1 MPGRLLGFDLGKSS
15 TPTATK
21 IKTDASKRISV
32 AAGVLAPSPTRP
44 SMDHFKRPALGRSKH
59 SSEGK
64 VPRSS
69 SSSGKHVKLDLVT
82 ESPPALLL
90 DDPQRSTGALYS
102 VKLRMDVRDTPVTLK
117 SLTMKLEATTTHKRP
132 VSDKC
137 QSCTKQTSVVKEW
150 NFTSGSTS
158 FRPGSHDFPASH
170 LIPGHLPATVRGHLT
185 SIEYHFVAK
194 AESEKGESFTF
205 TKPLEVQRAIR
216 PGPEKMSIRIFP
228 PTNLNLNVT
237 LPSVVHPMGDFNVY
251 AKMTGLTTKN
261 EETQTRWRLRKLDWR
276 IEEHESSVSPACTK
290 HAQKVGGEGKGV
302 LHENTRVIG
311 DKEVKAGWK
320 CDFEAGE
327 VEGEFVCAID
337 RNRKPNVDV
346 DSQNGLKISHILVL
360 EMIIAEEW
368 APNKKPKN
376 ATPTGVARVLRTQ
389 FNLTVTERAGMG
401 IAWDDEMP
409 PLYEDVPASPPA
421 YLHMEDYDGESL
433 NDDVDHL
440 HLG

>member
-1 MPGRLLGFDLGKSS
+1 
-15 TPTATK
+15 
-21 IKTDASKRISV
+21 
-32 AAGVLAPSPTRP
+32 
-44 SMDHFKRPALGRSKH
+44 MDHFKRPTLGRSKH
-59 SSEGK
+59 SSGDKTPK
-64 VPRSS
+64 VSS
-69 SSSGKHVKLDLVT
+69 FSGKHVKLDLIT

-90 DDPQRSTGALYS
+90 DEPQRSTGALYS
-102 VKLRMDVRDTPVTLK
+102 VNLHMHVKDTPVVLKNFTLR
-117 SLTMKLEATTTHKRP
+117 LEAITTHKRP
-132 VSDKC
+132 VAEKC
-137 QSCTKQTSVVKEW
+137 AACAKQTSSIKEW
-150 NFTSGSTS
+150 SFISGQTS
-158 FRPGSHDFPASH
+158 FRPGVHEFPASH
-170 LIPGHLPATVRGHLT
+170 LIPGHLPASAKGHIS
-185 SIEYHFVAK
+185 SIEYQFVAR
-194 AESEKGESFTF
+194 AESDKGEVFDF
-205 TKPLEVQRAIR
+205 TKPLVVQRAIR
-216 PGPEKMSIRIFP
+216 PGPEKMSVRVFP

-261 EETQTRWRLRKLDWR
+261 ADTQTRWRLRKLDWR
-276 IEEHESSVSPACTK
+276 IEEHETSISPACSK
-290 HAQKVGGEGKGV
+290 HAGKVGGEGKGIM
-302 LHENTRVIG
+302 HEHTRVVG
-311 DKEVKAGWK
+311 DKEVKSGWK

-337 RNRKPNVDV
+337 RNRKPNINVE
-346 DSQNGLKISHILVL
+346 SQNGMKISHVLVL

-421 YLHMEDYDGESL
+421 YIHMEDYDADSL

-440 HLG
+440 RLGS

>member
-1 MPGRLLGFDLGKSS
+1 MPGRLLGFDLGKTT
-15 TPTATK
+15 TPTNTK
-21 IKTDASKRISV
+21 SKVKQDASKRTSV
-32 AAGVLAPSPTRP
+32 AAGVLAPSSNMDQFIRP
-44 SMDHFKRPALGRSKH
+44 SLNRSKH
-59 SSEGK
+59 SSETKAQRTG
-64 VPRSS
+64 

-90 DDPQRSTGALYS
+90 DDPQRSSGALYS
-102 VKLRMDVRDTPVTLK
+102 VKLRMDVKDKPVTLK
-117 SLTMKLEATTTHKRP
+117 SFTLKLEAVTTHKRP

-137 QSCTKQTSVVKEW
+137 PSCSKQVAVVKEW
-150 NFTSGSTS
+150 KLVSGSTS
-158 FRPGSHDFPASH
+158 FRPGSHEFPASH
-170 LIPGHLPATVRGHLT
+170 LIPGHLPASVRGQIG
-185 SIEYHFVAK
+185 SIEYQFVAR
-194 AESEKGESFTF
+194 AETEKGDHFDL
-205 TKPLEVQRAIR
+205 TKPLEVQRAVR
-216 PGPEKMSIRIFP
+216 PGPEKVSIRVFP

-237 LPSVVHPMGDFNVY
+237 LPSVIHPMGDFNVY

-276 IEEHESSVSPACTK
+276 IEEHETGVSPACSK

-311 DKEVKAGWK
+311 DKEVKGGWK

-337 RNRKPNVDV
+337 RTRKPNADV
-346 DSQNGLKISHILVL
+346 DSPNGLKISHVLIL

-401 IAWDDEMP
+401 IAWDDETP
-409 PLYEDVPASPPA
+409 PMYEDVPASPPA
-421 YLHMEDYDGESL
+421 YLHMEDYDADSL

-440 HLG
+440 HLGS